1 MEARAEGPFSDAT
14 SSSEW
19 GGKEEQHIALCPEVF
34 SNVTFSYCF
43 PSFACSVLLLCNAP
57 APPPNVFFHPCL
69 LYYCKGQK
77 PVRDISPSF
86 IFLLW
91 CLHVSLFSWIQT
103 KPRAHNNQ
111 KKTVSL
117 AFFLCFMFFPLLVF
131 FLQASRPLFSLQQGH
146 VKHTRTHF

>member
-34 SNVTFSYCF
+34 SNVTFSFCF

-111 KKTVSL
+111 EKKQYLLLSFYVLCSSL
-117 AFFLCFMFFPLLVF
+117 RWLFFYRPPDLYFLCSKVM
-131 FLQASRPLFSLQQGH
+131 
-146 VKHTRTHF
+146 